1 MAIQNMRI
9 HFYGVQGSGSV
20 FPAKAE
26 REETR
31 LHSDLKLLEQ
41 IFNQINEHK
50 ASGANGQSAED
61 ILGGPIDR
69 NTLAAYRE
77 KFDLDEQRVY
87 GGWTT
92 CFRIETSDGND
103 IVFDCGSGFRIC
115 AGDIV
120 GKWGAAEERHL
131 YIFGSHAHF
140 DHTEGF
146 DQAAVC
152 FDPRNNIH
160 IMANHHYLKALDQN
174 LGIFSHQMGMDLK
187 GIQTPLNYQLMPAK
201 FQSTE
206 IRDLKKNPPPANDPM
221 VRQYHDIH
229 EPIHIGNTIIQ
240 PFEVFHPDPCLA
252 YRIEHNGKVFVFCTD
267 HELRRGEDP
276 EDPLQVASLEA
287 EERLIEQCMDVDI
300 LYRDGQFLQIE
311 YDGHQGIGSPFG
323 VSRLDWGH
331 SCIEDVMEMSEKCRV
346 KETYIGHHDPN
357 RTWAEKNWI
366 DETLARRSGQT
377 GLKFEMAQA
386 ETIIDL

>member
-1 MAIQNMRI
+1 MTIKNMRI
-9 HFYGVQGSGSV
+9 HFYGVQGSGSI
-20 FPAKAE
+20 FPEKAE

-31 LHSDLKLLEQ
+31 MYSDLELLEQ
-41 IFNQINEHK
+41 VFLEIERNSEAGSINK
-50 ASGANGQSAED
+50 SVAEL
-61 ILGGPIDR
+61 IGGPISRKTLTKYR
-69 NTLAAYRE
+69 N
-77 KFDLDEQRVY
+77 KFNLSEQRVY

-92 CFRIETSDGND
+92 CFRIETADGND

-115 AGDIV
+115 AGHIA
-120 GKWGAAEERHL
+120 GKWADLDERHL

-160 IMANHHYLKALDQN
+160 IMANYHYLKALDQN
-174 LGIFSHQMGMDLK
+174 NGIFSHEIGMDLN

-201 FQSTE
+201 FDSTE
-206 IRDLKKNPPPANDPM
+206 IRDLKLDPPPANDP
-221 VRQYHDIH
+221 VVHQYHDIN
-229 EPIHIGNTIIQ
+229 EPIKIGNTTIQ
-240 PFEVFHPDPCLA
+240 TFEVFHPDPCLA
-252 YRIEHNGKVFVFCTD
+252 YRIEHGGKVFVFCTD
-267 HELRRGEDP
+267 HELRRGGDP
-276 EDPLQVASLEA
+276 EDPLQIASLEA
-287 EERLIEQCMDVDI
+287 EEHLKQQCMDADAV
-300 LYRDGQFLQIE
+300 YRDGQYLHIE

-323 VSRLDWGH
+323 VSRMDWGH
-331 SCIEDVMEMSEKCRV
+331 SCIEDVMDMSEQCRV

-366 DETLARRSGQT
+366 DETLARRSVQT

-386 ETIIDL
+386 ETVIDL

>member
-1 MAIQNMRI
+1 MTIENMRI
-9 HFYGVQGSGSV
+9 HFYGVQGSGSI
-20 FPAKAE
+20 FPARAE

-31 LHSDLKLLEQ
+31 KHSDLQLLEEVFKDVQ
-41 IFNQINEHK
+41 RQSS
-50 ASGANGQSAED
+50 SGKTIEE
-61 ILGGPIDR
+61 IIGGPVDR
-69 NTLAAYRE
+69 RTLEAYRD
-77 KFDLDEQRVY
+77 KFSIEEQRVY

-120 GKWGAAEERHL
+120 AKWGMTEERHL

-152 FDPRNNIH
+152 FDRRNNVH
-160 IMANHHYLKALDQN
+160 IMANYQYLKALDQN
-174 LGIFSHQMGMDLK
+174 NGIFSHHIDMDLK

-201 FQSTE
+201 FDSTE
-206 IRDLKKNPPPANDPM
+206 IRDLKAKPPPANDPM
-221 VRQYHDIH
+221 VHQYHDIN
-229 EPIHIGNTIIQ
+229 EPIIIGNTSIQ

-252 YRIEHNGKVFVFCTD
+252 FRVEHNGKTFVFCTD
-267 HELRRGEDP
+267 HELRRGPDP
-276 EDPLQVASLEA
+276 EDTLQVASLEA
-287 EERLIEQCMDVDI
+287 EERLKAQCMDVDV

-311 YDGHQGIGSPFG
+311 YDGHQGVGAPFG
-323 VSRLDWGH
+323 VSRMDWGH
-331 SCIEDVMEMSEKCRV
+331 SCIEDVMDMSEQCRV
-346 KETYIGHHDPN
+346 KQTYIGHHDPN

-366 DETLARRSGQT
+366 DETLARRSGQA

>member
-1 MAIQNMRI
+1 MAIENMRI
-9 HFYGVQGSGSV
+9 HFYGVQGSGSI
-20 FPAKAE
+20 FPERAE

-31 LHSDLKLLEQ
+31 RHSDLELLEQ
-41 IFNQINEHK
+41 VFLEMERDSQAGSIDK
-50 ASGANGQSAED
+50 TVAE
-61 ILGGPIDR
+61 IIGGPISRKTLTEYR
-69 NTLAAYRE
+69 N
-77 KFDLDEQRVY
+77 KFNLSEQRVY

-92 CFRIETSDGND
+92 CFRIETADGND
-103 IVFDCGSGFRIC
+103 IVIDCGSGFRIC
-115 AGDIV
+115 AGHIA
-120 GKWGAAEERHL
+120 GKWANEEERHL

-160 IMANHHYLKALDQN
+160 IMANYTYLKALDQN
-174 LGIFSHQMGMDLK
+174 NGIFSHDIGMDLN

-201 FQSTE
+201 FDSTE
-206 IRDLKKNPPPANDPM
+206 IRDLKKNPPPANDP
-221 VRQYHDIH
+221 VVHQYHDLN
-229 EPIHIGNTIIQ
+229 EPIKIGNTTIQ

-252 YRIEHNGKVFVFCTD
+252 YRVEHGGKVFVFCTD

-276 EDPLQVASLEA
+276 EDPLQVASLAA
-287 EERLIEQCMDVDI
+287 EERLIEQCMDADVV
-300 LYRDGQFLQIE
+300 YRDGQYLHIE

-323 VSRLDWGH
+323 VSRMDWGH
-331 SCIEDVMEMSEKCRV
+331 SCIEDVMDMAEKCRV
-346 KETYIGHHDPN
+346 KNTYIGHHDPN

-366 DETLARRSGQT
+366 DETLARRSAQT
-377 GLKFEMAQA
+377 GLNFEMAQA